1 MPSTVKLNSKGPD
14 ALLCQ
19 TCLKNAGYYKYKID
33 GWFGPES
40 VKALKQFQSKTGHT
54 PDGVCGQKTWPDLL
68 KYKPK
73 DPTPAP
79 TPTPPMTSV
88 KVLDLNYVEQPDMVT
103 CGCVTGNRML
113 KSLGIASTVERL
125 RTLMKTLPITAGSPG
140 TTPDNF
146 RLGLIAAAKEQGKIL
161 NFTAT
166 FNLNIYAVKSYIDQ
180 GVALGLHG
188 GTTPCMDYEKY
199 YGHYI
204 TIIGYN
210 LDTESVCILDSS
222 RGKKWVPWTCLQSFI
237 QRRNAANPW
246 KIATL

>member
-1 MPSTVKLNSKGPD
+1 MPSTVKLNTKGAD
-14 ALLCQ
+14 ALLAQ
-19 TCLKNAGYYKYKID
+19 KCLRNAGYYKYQLD

-40 VKALKQFQSKTGHT
+40 VKSLKTFQKKKGHT
-54 PDGVCGQKTWPDLL
+54 PDGVCGPKTWPDLL
-68 KYKPK
+68 KFKPK
-73 DPTPAP
+73 EPTPAP
-79 TPTPPMTSV
+79 TPPMTMV

-113 KSLGIASTVERL
+113 KSLGIPSKIERL
-125 RTLMKTLPITAGSPG
+125 RVLMKTQPITAGSPG

-146 RLGLIAAAKEQGKIL
+146 KAGLIAAAGEQGKTL

-204 TIIGYN
+204 TVIGYN
-210 LDTESVCILDSS
+210 LDTSQVYIHDSS
-222 RGKKWVPWTCLQSFI
+222 RGKKWIPWSCLQSFI
-237 QRRNAANPW
+237 ARRNAANPW